1 MYGLTLHVKTNI
13 PSQIKLL
20 SYTKESVITFEL
32 QLVLNVTADWQVCVK
47 IYASAYTLSWECQ
60 SDY

>member
-1 MYGLTLHVKTNI
+1 MSQFQQLQVHVGLTLHVKTNI

-32 QLVLNVTADWQVCVK
+32 QLVLNVTAD
-47 IYASAYTLSWECQ
+47 
-60 SDY
+60 